1 MELPWSNQWEK
12 FEKGFIKNDITIIKM
27 WSQKDKA
34 ESNIIRMFYSDGIRF
49 GLVLLK
55 KAGGDA
61 NFKA

>member
-1 MELPWSNQWEK
+1 
-12 FEKGFIKNDITIIKM
+12 M